1 MQCLLIDLDGVLRL
15 WDPEYFSVAE
25 RAAGLPHGTIRPT
38 VFAPEL
44 LVPAITGRTSDQTWR
59 RLARDTLQ
67 ARFPGANAQLA
78 IDLWSESA
86 GTVDQSVLDLVRQ
99 CRKVAKVGLVTNA
112 TSRLRTDL
120 VTLGLLDEFDLIVN
134 SSEVGCVKPDPDIYR
149 WALRALEGTPEETLF
164 VDDSPANVEGAV
176 RVGMAAHLYES
187 PEGLRDALCRQGLL

>member
-1 MQCLLIDLDGVLRL
+1 LIDLDGVLRL

-112 TSRLRTDL
+112 TTRLQSDL
-120 VTLGLLDEFDLIVN
+120 ARLPLLDEFDLIVN
-134 SSEVGCVKPDPDIYR
+134 SSAVGCVKPEP
-149 WALRALEGTPEETLF
+149 W
-164 VDDSPANVEGAV
+164 
-176 RVGMAAHLYES
+176 HL
-187 PEGLRDALCRQGLL
+187 

>member
-1 MQCLLIDLDGVLRL
+1 M
-15 WDPEYFSVAE
+15 
-25 RAAGLPHGTIRPT
+25 
-38 VFAPEL
+38 FAPA
-44 LVPAITGRTSDQTWR
+44 LVEPAITGRTSDQTWR

-120 VTLGLLDEFDLIVN
+120 VTLGLLDDFDLILN
-134 SSEVGCVKPDPDIYR
+134 SSGVGCVKPDPDIYR
-149 WALRALEGTPEETLF
+149 QGCVVPAA
-164 VDDSPANVEGAV
+164 DS
-176 RVGMAAHLYES
+176 GMT
-187 PEGLRDALCRQGLL
+187 GD